1 LQSVLSLQEAGF
13 LSPVVREGRMTPTL
27 PTLLANAALR
37 SAKNHP
43 KATIAFISREF
54 GGGESNGS
62 SKKYPSQ

>member
-1 LQSVLSLQEAGF
+1 
-13 LSPVVREGRMTPTL
+13 MT

>member
-1 LQSVLSLQEAGF
+1 LSLQEAGF
-13 LSPVVREGRMTPTL
+13 LSPVVREGRMT

-43 KATIAFISREF
+43 KATIAFISKEF